1 MNVPIAYLAVVIIWS
16 TTPLGIV
23 WSSETVSPTL
33 AVLARM
39 VIAVILGWLIIKVSK
54 IEFPINKQALKLYS
68 YSGLGIFGGMTFS
81 YMAAPYISSGMMSL
95 MFGLAP
101 VLAGLMAQKILN
113 EPKFGIIRKV
123 AMATSFIGLAFVCSD
138 SVSLDGSSLPG
149 VIYILIAV
157 FFFSLS
163 SVLVKS
169 VDIKINAISTT
180 VGALLLSLPLFTLVW
195 FLQDGTLPVNSWGER
210 SIWAIIYLGVFG
222 SLIGFIAYYFILQ
235 KLNASTVALITMMTP
250 VIALSLGAYFNDET
264 ISVNLII
271 GALFVIVGLM
281 LYNWGDKLPFKKF
294 KRIAL

>member
-68 YSGLGIFGGMTFS
+68 YSGLGIFVGMTFC
-81 YMAAPYISSGMMSL
+81 YMAAPYVSSGMMSL

-101 VLAGLMAQKILN
+101 VLAGLLAQKILN
-113 EPKFGIIRKV
+113 EPKFGMIRQL
-123 AMATSFIGLAFVCSD
+123 AMLISFLGLGFVCSD
-138 SVSLDGSSLPG
+138 SLSLNGDSLPG

-169 VDIKINAISTT
+169 VDIKIHAISTT
-180 VGALLLSLPLFTLVW
+180 FGALLLSLPLFTLVW
-195 FLQDGTLPVNSWGER
+195 LLQDGTLPVSSWGER

-264 ISVNLII
+264 IRVNLII

-281 LYNWGDKLPFKKF
+281 LYNWGDKLSF
-294 KRIAL
+294 KRLKRIVL

>member
-1 MNVPIAYLAVVIIWS
+1 MNVPIAYLAVVLIWS

-23 WSSETVSPTL
+23 WSSETVSPTF

-54 IEFPINKQALKLYS
+54 IEFPMNKQALKLYS
-68 YSGLGIFGGMTFS
+68 YSGLGVFGGMTFC

-101 VLAGLMAQKILN
+101 VLAGLLAQKILN
-113 EPKFGIIRKV
+113 EPRFGMIRRL
-123 AMATSFIGLAFVCSD
+123 AMLISFLGLGFVCSD
-138 SVSLDGSSLPG
+138 SLSLDEGSLPG

-169 VDIKINAISTT
+169 VDIKIHAISTT

-195 FLQDGTLPVNSWGER
+195 LIQDGTLPLDAWGER
-210 SIWAIIYLGVFG
+210 SIWAIVYLGIFG

-250 VIALSLGAYFNDET
+250 AIALALGAWFNDEA
-264 ISVNLII
+264 ISTNLMI
-271 GALFVIVGLM
+271 GALFVILGLM
-281 LYNWGDKLPFKKF
+281 LYNWGDKLSFKKD
-294 KRIAL
+294 KKLVV